1 MSKNKKIIYYPPAD
15 KSITVRALVIA
26 SLCNK
31 KIIIKNPL
39 ISDDTANTIKALS
52 VLGVHIKTHRDFI
65 EVTGKGKYGFSNGN
79 IDCGES
85 ALFLRLILP
94 VLLNQKKIYKITG
107 RKTLLR
113 RNFKDTLSAFESM
126 GAVIK
131 HQNYHLPI
139 TVYPSELKPV
149 IFEISSAQTKSS
161 LLIASLYTSG
171 IKIIENQK
179 TRDHT
184 ERLLRYFG
192 AEISKNRNKIY
203 LKKNNLKP
211 KDIVVCGDISQAS
224 VFIAA
229 SIMLKREIAVMNCGV
244 NPLRTGFLKAISD
257 MGARIQI
264 KNKKLISNE
273 LVGDILVK
281 PPKILKAV
289 RIDNITPLI
298 DEVFL
303 IAMLM
308 AGAVGVSEIK
318 NTDMIKNKESDRESE
333 ILNLLHML
341 GVSFKKKKN
350 SIVIYGGKSF
360 KKINRID
367 TLGDH
372 RIAMLAGILKII
384 NNPELKIKNKD
395 CVSKTYPDFWNDL
408 IKFGFFLKNN

>member
-1 MSKNKKIIYYPPAD
+1 M
-15 KSITVRALVIA
+15 
-26 SLCNK
+26 
-31 KIIIKNPL
+31 
-39 ISDDTANTIKALS
+39 
-52 VLGVHIKTHRDFI
+52 
-65 EVTGKGKYGFSNGN
+65 
-79 IDCGES
+79 
-85 ALFLRLILP
+85 
-94 VLLNQKKIYKITG
+94 
-107 RKTLLR
+107 
-113 RNFKDTLSAFESM
+113 
-126 GAVIK
+126 
-131 HQNYHLPI
+131 
-139 TVYPSELKPV
+139 
-149 IFEISSAQTKSS
+149 
-161 LLIASLYTSG
+161 
-171 IKIIENQK
+171 
-179 TRDHT
+179 
-184 ERLLRYFG
+184 
-192 AEISKNRNKIY
+192 
-203 LKKNNLKP
+203 
-211 KDIVVCGDISQAS
+211 
-224 VFIAA
+224 
-229 SIMLKREIAVMNCGV
+229 
-244 NPLRTGFLKAISD
+244 
-257 MGARIQI
+257 
-264 KNKKLISNE
+264 ISND
-273 LVGDILVK
+273 LVGDILVN